1 MVIVD
6 TNVLI
11 DVLQD
16 DPTWAEWSSKQLEM
30 HAQAQPLV
38 INPVIYS
45 ELSVSYSTFELLEA
59 AINVMQL
66 QFVETPREA
75 LHLAGKAYVLYRRSG
90 GTKTNVLTDFFI
102 GAHASVAGAALLTRD
117 IRRYATYFPTVQ
129 LISPYQ

>member
-16 DPTWAEWSSKQLEM
+16 DPVWAQWSSQQLEM
-30 HAQAQPLV
+30 QAQAQPLV

-59 AINVMQL
+59 AIKVMQL
-66 QFVETPREA
+66 KFVETPREA
-75 LHLAGKAYVLYRRSG
+75 LHLAGKAFALYRRSG
-90 GTKTNVLTDFFI
+90 GTKANVLTDFFI
-102 GAHASVAGAALLTRD
+102 GAHASVTGAALLTRD
-117 IRRYATYFPTVQ
+117 IRRYSTYFPAVK
-129 LISPYQ
+129 LITPYQ

>member
-16 DPTWAEWSSKQLEM
+16 DPVWAQWSSQQLEM
-30 HAQAQPLV
+30 QAQMQPLV

-45 ELSVSYSTFELLEA
+45 ELSVSYSTFALLEEV
-59 AINVMQL
+59 IGIMRL
-66 QFVETPREA
+66 EFVETPREA
-75 LHLAGKAYVLYRRSG
+75 LHLAGKAYARYRRSG
-90 GTKTNVLTDFFI
+90 GTKANVLTDFFI
-102 GAHASVAGAALLTRD
+102 GAHASVTGATLLTRD
-117 IRRYATYFPTVQ
+117 IHRYAIYFPTVQ